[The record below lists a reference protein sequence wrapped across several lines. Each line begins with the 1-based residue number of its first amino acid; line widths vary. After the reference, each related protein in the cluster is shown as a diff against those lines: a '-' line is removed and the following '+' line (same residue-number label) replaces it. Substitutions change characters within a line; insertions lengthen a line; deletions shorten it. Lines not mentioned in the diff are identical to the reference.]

1 MTGDL
6 LARIGRVILHEDT
19 FELMAAPAIADLQ
32 LEPSAGAYAAVWSSL
47 LGGFA
52 DDFWGDIRLVVD
64 DFPTLATLVGIQ
76 AGYYSCML
84 MLLVA
89 HMRTPEAL
97 RLVAGGA
104 PPQFFIALFLIF
116 TISTLP
122 TLLCFWPSRR
132 GGADAPQLQQ

>member
-6 LARIGRVILHEDT
+6 LARAGRVLLHEDT

-32 LEPSAGAYAAVWSSL
+32 IDPTPGAYAAACSTM
-47 LGGFA
+47 LGAFA
-52 DDFWGDIRLVVD
+52 DDFYGDLRLVID
-64 DFPTLATLVGIQ
+64 DIGTLATLVIIQ
-76 AGYYSCML
+76 AGYYSAML
-84 MLLVA
+84 VLLVA

-97 RLVAGGA
+97 QIIAAGA

-122 TLLCFWPSRR
+122 TLLCFWPARR
-132 GGADAPQLQQ
+132 TLDT

>member
-1 MTGDL
+1 MTGDFV
-6 LARIGRVILHEDT
+6 ARVGRVLLHEDT

-32 LEPSAGAYAAVWSSL
+32 LEPTTGAYAAAWSSL

-52 DDFWGDIRLVVD
+52 DDFCGDIRLVLD
-64 DFPTLATLVGIQ
+64 DIGTLATLVIIQ

-97 RLVAGGA
+97 QVVAAGA
-104 PPQFFIALFLIF
+104 PPEFFIALFLIF

-122 TLLCFWPSRR
+122 TLLCFWPPRR
-132 GGADAPQLQQ
+132 GGAEAPQLQQ

>member
-6 LARIGRVILHEDT
+6 LAGIGRVILHEDT

-32 LEPSAGAYAAVWSSL
+32 LEPTAGAYAAACLSL

-52 DDFWGDIRLVVD
+52 DDFRGDIRLVVD
-64 DFPTLATLVGIQ
+64 DLPMLATLAGIQ

-97 RLVAGGA
+97 QLVAAGA

-132 GGADAPQLQQ
+132 GGAEAP